1 VHHQKCT
8 VRLLAV
14 LFSPATADGPFFDR
28 LPADKTTTAGTRQS
42 VRIRAK
48 YFRRRSRPRRL
59 ARREVAHQAVR

>member
-28 LPADKTTTAGTRQS
+28 LPADKQLRPVQGNRFASAPNISGAGHVRAASRVVRWHIRQ
-42 VRIRAK
+42 
-48 YFRRRSRPRRL
+48 
-59 ARREVAHQAVR
+59 

>member
-42 VRIRAK
+42 VRIAPNISAPVTSAPPRA
-48 YFRRRSRPRRL
+48 S
-59 ARREVAHQAVR
+59 